1 MKLQESLTERQQA
14 IFDFIRQQI
23 DSKGAPP
30 TIREIAGRMRFRS
43 PNGVVGHLKS
53 LEKKGLIRR
62 TSNKSR
68 SIVLT
73 DAANEETRGLP
84 LAGRVSAGSL
94 LEAVEQYERIDVGSL
109 WNSNGN
115 YVLEVDGDSM
125 IDAQIASGDY
135 VIVQSKRTAHAG
147 DIVVA
152 RTVDGEATLKYW
164 FPEKNRIRLQP
175 ANRRMKPIFATD
187 VKVLGVVVGVVRKID
202 AGFKGVRTA

>member
-1 MKLQESLTERQQA
+1 MKLQESLTGRQQQ
-14 IFDFIRQQI
+14 IFNFIRTQI
-23 DSKGAPP
+23 DSKHSPP
-30 TIREIAGRMRFRS
+30 TIREIAERMHFRS

-68 SIVLT
+68 AITLT

-94 LEAVEQYERIDVGSL
+94 LEAVEQYERIDVGRL
-109 WNSNGN
+109 WNSKGS

-135 VIVQSKRTAHAG
+135 VVVQSRRTANKG

-152 RTVDGEATLKYW
+152 RTSDGEATLKYW

-175 ANRRMKPIFATD
+175 ANRRMKPIYTRDA
-187 VKVLGVVVGVVRKID
+187 KVIGVVVGVLRKF
-202 AGFKGVRTA
+202 AE

>member
-14 IFDFIRQQI
+14 IFDFIRLHI
-23 DSKGAPP
+23 DSKGSPP

-73 DAANEETRGLP
+73 SAANEETRGLP
-84 LAGRVSAGSL
+84 LVGRVSAGSL
-94 LEAVEQYERIDVGSL
+94 LEAVEQYERIDVGNL

-135 VIVQSKRTAHAG
+135 VIVQSKRTAQAG

-152 RTVDGEATLKYW
+152 RTGDGEATLKYW

-175 ANRRMKPIFATD
+175 ANRRMKPMFATD
-187 VKVLGVVVGVVRKID
+187 VKVVGVVVGVVRKLD
-202 AGFKGVRTA
+202 AGIRGMRTS